1 MPSKKIVILISIIF
15 IFSASGCTIVKN
27 DSGLTPKI
35 SPTSTPKAENKISSE
50 DERDNR
56 RISDIMKISAALE
69 RYAKNNN
76 GQYPKVDG
84 AEKISD
90 ESSGVFQLMET
101 GGFLYQPI
109 KDPKPDKYYYSYKSD
124 GEAYELTAVLENK
137 DGGRCAMAGNYCIY
151 KFTKGEIGKVA
162 PATPIPDNE

>member
-1 MPSKKIVILISIIF
+1 MFSKKTSILILTIL

-27 DSGLTPKI
+27 NSGSLAKPAMTPEAEKKI
-35 SPTSTPKAENKISSE
+35 SPE

-56 RISDIMKISAALE
+56 RISDIMKFSAALE

-90 ESSGVFQLMET
+90 EASGVFQIMKA
-101 GGFLYQPI
+101 GGYIFQPI
-109 KDPKPDKYYYSYKSD
+109 KDPKPDKYYYGYKSD
-124 GEAYELTAVLENK
+124 GRSYELAAVLENQE
-137 DGGRCAMAGNYCIY
+137 GGRCAMAGNYCIY
-151 KFTKGEIGKVA
+151 KFTKGEIGEVA
-162 PATPIPDNE
+162 PAIPVPDNE